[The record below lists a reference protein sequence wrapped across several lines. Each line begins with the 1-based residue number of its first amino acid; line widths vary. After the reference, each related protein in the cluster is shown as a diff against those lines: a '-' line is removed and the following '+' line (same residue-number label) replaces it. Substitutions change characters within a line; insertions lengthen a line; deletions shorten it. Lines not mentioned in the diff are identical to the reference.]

1 MESHLAVFALWSGM
15 LVAASPSSRALHR
28 GYASVV
34 DGISYAPAP
43 LAARD
48 ASAPAPTPPVG
59 YFIRSLAAPLNGS
72 DVRSTA
78 GVGAPAWLA
87 GVRHYRLLP
96 GTFPSKMKYH
106 FDGLATVSVFTFTP
120 SVAGDPALSFRS
132 TIFASD
138 AAVDYKKCL
147 FFGTGTGPTLGT
159 KLCFQNP
166 GVNLLPIGGELWLTI
181 DTLSW
186 GRVDPV
192 TLETIDAK
200 VDVPS
205 FILNAHPAC
214 DRLDVAPSARE
225 CFVQHPCGNISKA
238 SGEPSP
244 ITDGV
249 CFSLLVPGSSAV
261 GAGSAGADMATVEV
275 GRTTLAKSKILQH
288 SHSPCITEHFVV
300 SKLDSFT
307 PRLTKLLEDG
317 GLLRFVHQ
325 DADSLWAVSSFMY
338 RYILRESCS
347 QFDSLPLTSL
357 TIFLTGPGPADERD
371 ARRARQLLLR
381 EQPLLELL

>member
-1 MESHLAVFALWSGM
+1 MIPALISAEFIGAMESHLAVFALWSGM

-48 ASAPAPTPPVG
+48 ASAPAPTP
-59 YFIRSLAAPLNGS
+59 
-72 DVRSTA
+72 
-78 GVGAPAWLA
+78 AWLA

-120 SVAGDPALSFRS
+120 SVADDGVDAAGDPALSFRS

>member
-1 MESHLAVFALWSGM
+1 MISLLTLSALAT
-15 LVAASPSSRALHR
+15 SPSPRDLRR
-28 GYASVV
+28 GYASIV

-43 LAARD
+43 LAARE
-48 ASAPAPTPPVG
+48 ASAAPASTPPVG
-59 YFIRSLAAPLNGS
+59 YFIRSLAAPLNGT
-72 DVRSTA
+72 DVRSIA

-96 GTFPSKMKYH
+96 GTFPGKMKYH
-106 FDGLATVSVFTFTP
+106 FDGLATVSVFTFTA
-120 SVAGDPALSFRS
+120 SADDDGVAAPGAPALSFRS
-132 TIFASD
+132 RIFASD

-147 FFGTGTGPTLGT
+147 FFGTGTGPTLGL

-214 DRLDVAPSARE
+214 DRLDVAPSARQ
-225 CFVQHPCGNISKA
+225 CFVQHPCGNISKS
-238 SGEPSP
+238 SGQPSP

-249 CFSLLVPGSSAV
+249 CFSLLVPGSGGDSKALGDGHSV
-261 GAGSAGADMATVEV
+261 REGSGAGTAGVDMATVEA
-275 GRTTLAKSKILQH
+275 GRATMAKSKILQV
-288 SHSPCITEHFVV
+288 C
-300 SKLDSFT
+300 
-307 PRLTKLLEDG
+307 
-317 GLLRFVHQ
+317 
-325 DADSLWAVSSFMY
+325 
-338 RYILRESCS
+338 
-347 QFDSLPLTSL
+347 
-357 TIFLTGPGPADERD
+357 
-371 ARRARQLLLR
+371 
-381 EQPLLELL
+381 